1 MQVIHNMH
9 VIRSTITVGLLMA
22 AALLGN
28 PEAAAA
34 QYKLDS
40 PSGEELV
47 FERDQVREMLDT
59 TRALF
64 QNLVEDPAVMYGTG
78 VGTSVP
84 EDNPTDAYPW
94 NAIEVRN
101 DSIAVIQTP
110 NNLREADRAYYNYAV
125 LRMAEVRSGDPDA
138 SCDVLMDA
146 EVRVVSSFVDGWIVA
161 RMLFGGPSFEPLDR
175 LAFIRAAGHLAAFVA
190 LNEDPSLGVCA
201 GEWADEHAA
210 DVAAYRSWSA
220 AAYRSDVAQSDT
232 GQPDATQPDAGQ
244 PDAGP
249 PDEGQSDADQPDA
262 TQPDAEPTEGARS
275 AASAGEEAGESGTAG
290 SPD

>member
-1 MQVIHNMH
+1 MH
-9 VIRSTITVGLLMA
+9 VIRSIIASGLLMA
-22 AALLGN
+22 TALVTT
-28 PEAAAA
+28 PQFAVA

-40 PSGEELV
+40 PSGDELV
-47 FERDQVREMLDT
+47 FHRDQVREMLDT

-84 EDNPTDAYPW
+84 EENPTDAYPW

-101 DSIAVIQTP
+101 DSVAVIQTP

-138 SCDVLMDA
+138 TCAVLMEA

-175 LAFIRAAGHLAAFVA
+175 LAFIRASGHLPAFVA
-190 LNEDPSLGVCA
+190 VSDDPSLGVCA
-201 GEWADEHAA
+201 AEWAEENASE
-210 DVAAYRSWSA
+210 VAAYRTWFDER
-220 AAYRSDVAQSDT
+220 YRSEPMA
-232 GQPDATQPDAGQ
+232 
-244 PDAGP
+244 
-249 PDEGQSDADQPDA
+249 ADQS
-262 TQPDAEPTEGARS
+262 DAEPTDDLGS
-275 AASAGEEAGESGTAG
+275 AEPVREDAGEAPADPEGTAAAEG
-290 SPD
+290 QTDTGAPN

>member
-1 MQVIHNMH
+1 MH

-22 AALLGN
+22 TFVAN
-28 PEAAAA
+28 PQSAMA

-40 PSGEELV
+40 PAGDELV

-64 QNLVEDPAVMYGTG
+64 QNLVDDPRVMYGTG

-84 EDNPTDAYPW
+84 EENPTDAYPW

-138 SCDVLMDA
+138 TCDVLMDA

-161 RMLFGGPSFEPLDR
+161 RMLFGGAAFEPLDR
-175 LAFIRAAGHLAAFVA
+175 LAFIRAAGHLPAFVA
-190 LNEDPSLGVCA
+190 VSEDPSLGVCA
-201 GEWADEHAA
+201 AEWAEEHAA
-210 DVAAYRSWSA
+210 DVAAYRAWHDEKYSGEPLAADPA
-220 AAYRSDVAQSDT
+220 AADPS
-232 GQPDATQPDAGQ
+232 
-244 PDAGP
+244 
-249 PDEGQSDADQPDA
+249 ADLA
-262 TQPDAEPTEGARS
+262 
-275 AASAGEEAGESGTAG
+275 EEAGQAEEAATPEAG
-290 SPD
+290 EGDAGGDDAGGDVTTGAPN